1 MFSPSSYKSNM
12 STDSLTIEKT
22 TETNMLACS
31 PKKTERIIWTPYLRE
46 YISNGYAEHPDL
58 YTDDFRVLD
67 ELRNDCI
74 YMETNEKALNR
85 LIKYYAQLV
94 FISAKFPIDVGIEFP
109 WYLAFQADAQRPVL
123 HRNMNYEKACV
134 LYSIGA
140 VYSQL
145 GNAENKSTTEG
156 VKRACNYF
164 QNSAGCFQHLLEV
177 VVPEMRIAPTVD
189 MSPYALQTLINLMLA
204 QAQECVWQKAAMDQ
218 LRDGTIARLSLKISE
233 FYDAACELA
242 TNSSIQNV
250 YPKMWITHMQ
260 IKALHFNAAAQFRKS
275 CECISQDKYGEEV
288 SRLQVA
294 SDFVR
299 RAFDIIRSS
308 GYGKTGGSI
317 AVTNDLKSLQ
327 QILASN
333 LARAEK
339 DNDVIYLESIPL
351 FSSLPAILK
360 TQMVK
365 PIAPTEISDPVS
377 LMLNNESRTDLL
389 PHPIIGL
396 PLFQKLVPFAV
407 HQAASVYVDR
417 KERLIKEDIIS
428 KLEELTAVY
437 HSSIESLNLPALL
450 ATAEHTTG
458 LPESIMRQAAEVRS
472 GGGSQSLYDMWEQ
485 VQNASSKNADIL
497 EDAFNA
503 LDEEHEADEA
513 YRSKFPNEWNRP
525 ESHILTQ
532 QLAAQGQK
540 HRQTL
545 TSAQKA
551 DLIVRNKLD
560 TWANIIDVLTLTRE
574 ELEESIPSDDA
585 PNSDHPQRQEDSLA
599 RIKRLVDDMS
609 QHLRIRK
616 DLIDQA
622 RKISNADDISPS
634 LLKKA
639 AELTAKS
646 PIVKIEAAQFEEL
659 FVDEL
664 RKYDH
669 IIMVVDQEDEQQNT
683 ILRQLNEAYH
693 QYKAKMNDKSNG
705 AKREKALQNLNQAYL
720 KYKEIKTNLSEGLK
734 FYGEHAKGLST
745 FCDTCRDYC
754 YRRQSES
761 EQIMQYV

>member
-1 MFSPSSYKSNM
+1 
-12 STDSLTIEKT
+12 
-22 TETNMLACS
+22 
-31 PKKTERIIWTPYLRE
+31 
-46 YISNGYAEHPDL
+46 
-58 YTDDFRVLD
+58 
-67 ELRNDCI
+67 
-74 YMETNEKALNR
+74 
-85 LIKYYAQLV
+85 
-94 FISAKFPIDVGIEFP
+94 
-109 WYLAFQADAQRPVL
+109 
-123 HRNMNYEKACV
+123 
-134 LYSIGA
+134 
-140 VYSQL
+140 
-145 GNAENKSTTEG
+145 
-156 VKRACNYF
+156 
-164 QNSAGCFQHLLEV
+164 
-177 VVPEMRIAPTVD
+177 MRIAPTVD

-308 GYGKTGGSI
+308 GYGRTGGSI

-365 PIAPTEISDPVS
+365 PIAPTEVSDPVS
-377 LMLNNESRTDLL
+377 LMLNNDSRTDLL

-437 HSSIESLNLPALL
+437 HRLVKQYYFIGFLFYLSFFFFSSIESLNLSALL

-458 LPESIMRQAAEVRS
+458 LPESIIRQAAEVRS

-513 YRSKFPNEWNRP
+513 YRSKFPN
-525 ESHILTQ
+525 
-532 QLAAQGQK
+532 G
-540 HRQTL
+540 
-545 TSAQKA
+545 
-551 DLIVRNKLD
+551 NK
-560 TWANIIDVLTLTRE
+560 
-574 ELEESIPSDDA
+574 
-585 PNSDHPQRQEDSLA
+585 
-599 RIKRLVDDMS
+599 
-609 QHLRIRK
+609 
-616 DLIDQA
+616 
-622 RKISNADDISPS
+622 
-634 LLKKA
+634 
-639 AELTAKS
+639 
-646 PIVKIEAAQFEEL
+646 
-659 FVDEL
+659 
-664 RKYDH
+664 
-669 IIMVVDQEDEQQNT
+669 
-683 ILRQLNEAYH
+683 
-693 QYKAKMNDKSNG
+693 
-705 AKREKALQNLNQAYL
+705 
-720 KYKEIKTNLSEGLK
+720 
-734 FYGEHAKGLST
+734 
-745 FCDTCRDYC
+745 
-754 YRRQSES
+754 
-761 EQIMQYV
+761 

>member
-1 MFSPSSYKSNM
+1 M
-12 STDSLTIEKT
+12 STEPPNT
-22 TETNMLACS
+22 TTNMLS
-31 PKKTERIIWTPYLRE
+31 VSSKKTERIVWTPYLRE

-74 YMETNEKALNR
+74 YMETNQKALNR

-109 WYLAFQADAQRPVL
+109 WYLTFGEGQKP
-123 HRNMNYEKACV
+123 
-134 LYSIGA
+134 GA

-145 GNAENKSTTEG
+145 GNAENRSTTEG
-156 VKRACNYF
+156 IKRACNYF
-164 QNSAGCFQHLLEV
+164 QHAAGCFQLLLDTI
-177 VVPEMRIAPTVD
+177 VPEMRIAPTID

-218 LRDGTIARLSLKISE
+218 LRDGTIARLALKIAE
-233 FYDAACELA
+233 YYDAACELA
-242 TNSSIQNV
+242 SNSSISNV
-250 YPKMWITHMQ
+250 YPKCWLTHMQ

-288 SRLQVA
+288 ARLQIA
-294 SDFVR
+294 SEFVK
-299 RAFDIIRSS
+299 RAFDLRQNKAAAAPS
-308 GYGKTGGSI
+308 
-317 AVTNDLKSLQ
+317 VMNDLRSLQ
-327 QILASN
+327 QIISTN

-351 FSSLPAILK
+351 PSALPAILK

-365 PIAPTEISDPVS
+365 AQAPTEIADPVS
-377 LMLNNESRTDLL
+377 LMHDKDL
-389 PHPIIGL
+389 PHPVIGL

-417 KERLIKEDIIS
+417 KERLIKEDIIH
-428 KLEELTAVY
+428 KLDELNSVY
-437 HSSIESLNLPALL
+437 HSSIESLHLPALL
-450 ATAEHTTG
+450 ATTETSTG
-458 LPESIMRQAAEVRS
+458 LPESIMQQAAEVRS
-472 GGGSQSLYDMWEQ
+472 GGGSQALYDMWEQ
-485 VQNASSKNADIL
+485 VQKASSKNADIL

-513 YRSKFPNEWNRP
+513 LRSRYTTEWQRP

-560 TWANIIDVLTLTRE
+560 TWANIIDVLCLTRE
-574 ELEESIPSDDA
+574 ELENSIPSNEG
-585 PNSDHPQRQEDSLA
+585 NSPSDSLM
-599 RIKRLVDDMS
+599 RIKKLVQDMN
-609 QHLRIRK
+609 QHMRVRK
-616 DLIDQA
+616 DLVDQA
-622 RKISNADDISPS
+622 RKASNADDISPA

-646 PIVKIEAAQFEEL
+646 PIIKIEAAQFEDL

-664 RKYDH
+664 RKYDKF
-669 IIMVVDQEDEQQNT
+669 IMTVDQEDEQQST
-683 ILRQLNEAYH
+683 ILRQLNDAYH
-693 QYKAKMNDKSNG
+693 QYKARMNDQSSG
-705 AKREKALQNLNQAYL
+705 AKREKALQNLNQAYF
-720 KYKEIKTNLSEGLK
+720 KYKEIKTNLTEGLK
-734 FYGEHAKGLST
+734 FYRDHAKGLNT

-761 EQIMQYV
+761 EQIIRKLSLGLDNLSLQDHEQQQQHQQQQQKNWSRW

>member
-1 MFSPSSYKSNM
+1 M
-12 STDSLTIEKT
+12 SADSLTIEKT

-109 WYLAFQADAQRPVL
+109 WYLAFQADAQRP
-123 HRNMNYEKACV
+123 
-134 LYSIGA
+134 GA

-145 GNAENKSTTEG
+145 GNAENRSTTEG

-365 PIAPTEISDPVS
+365 PIAPTEVSDPVS

-503 LDEEHEADEA
+503 LDEEHEADDS

-585 PNSDHPQRQEDSLA
+585 PNADHPQRQEDNLA
-599 RIKRLVDDMS
+599 RIKRLVDDMN

-622 RKISNADDISPS
+622 RKTSNADDISPS

-693 QYKAKMNDKSNG
+693 QYKAKMNDKSSG
-705 AKREKALQNLNQAYL
+705 AKREKALQNLNHAYL

-761 EQIMQYV
+761 EQIMQRLSLGMNKLSVQR

>member
-1 MFSPSSYKSNM
+1 M
-12 STDSLTIEKT
+12 STESPPSTMAGS
-22 TETNMLACS
+22 TNMLS
-31 PKKTERIIWTPYLRE
+31 ISSKKTERIIWTPYLRE

-74 YMETNEKALNR
+74 YMETNQKALNR

-109 WYLAFQADAQRPVL
+109 WYLTFGEGQKP
-123 HRNMNYEKACV
+123 
-134 LYSIGA
+134 GA

-145 GNAENKSTTEG
+145 GNAENRSTTEG
-156 VKRACNYF
+156 IKRACNYF
-164 QNSAGCFQHLLEV
+164 QHAAGCFQMLLDT
-177 VVPEMRIAPTVD
+177 VVPEMRIAPTID
-189 MSPYALQTLINLMLA
+189 LSLYALQTLINLMLA

-218 LRDGTIARLSLKISE
+218 LRDGTIARLALKIAE

-242 TNSSIQNV
+242 SNSSISNV
-250 YPKMWITHMQ
+250 YPKSWLTHMH

-275 CECISQDKYGEEV
+275 CECISQDKYGQEV
-288 SRLQVA
+288 ARLQMA
-294 SDFVR
+294 SEFVK
-299 RAFDIIRSS
+299 RAFELRHAKSS
-308 GYGKTGGSI
+308 VAPS
-317 AVTNDLKSLQ
+317 VMNDLRGLQ
-327 QILASN
+327 QIISTN

-351 FSSLPAILK
+351 PAELPAITK

-365 PIAPTEISDPVS
+365 AQAPTEIADPVS
-377 LMLNNESRTDLL
+377 LMHDKDL
-389 PHPIIGL
+389 PHPVIGL

-417 KERLIKEDIIS
+417 KERLIKEDIIH
-428 KLEELTAVY
+428 KLEELNSVY
-437 HSSIESLNLPALL
+437 HSSIESLHLPALL
-450 ATAEHTTG
+450 ATTETSAG
-458 LPESIMRQAAEVRS
+458 LPESIMQQAAEVRS
-472 GGGSQSLYDMWEQ
+472 GGGSQALYDMWEQ
-485 VQNASSKNADIL
+485 VQRASAKNADIL

-513 YRSKFPNEWNRP
+513 LRSRYTTAWQRP
-525 ESHILTQ
+525 ESHVLTQ

-560 TWANIIDVLTLTRE
+560 TWANIIDVLCLTRD
-574 ELEESIPSDDA
+574 ELENSIPSSEG
-585 PNSDHPQRQEDSLA
+585 NSPSDSLM
-599 RIKRLVDDMS
+599 RIKKLVEDMNANMRL
-609 QHLRIRK
+609 RK
-616 DLIDQA
+616 DLVDQA
-622 RKISNADDISPS
+622 RKASNADDISPA

-646 PIVKIEAAQFEEL
+646 PIIKIEAAQFEDL

-664 RKYDH
+664 RKYDTF
-669 IIMVVDQEDEQQNT
+669 IMTVDQQDEQQST

-693 QYKAKMNDKSNG
+693 QYKARMNDPSSG
-705 AKREKALQNLNQAYL
+705 AKREKALQNLSQAYF
-720 KYKEIKTNLSEGLK
+720 KYKEIKTNLTEGLK
-734 FYGEHAKGLST
+734 FYGDHAKGLNT

-761 EQIMQYV
+761 EQIVRKLSLGMDNLSLHDQENHSAAAAAAAPSPPSSSTQQQQSNWSRW

>member
-1 MFSPSSYKSNM
+1 MLCISSKR
-12 STDSLTIEKT
+12 
-22 TETNMLACS
+22 
-31 PKKTERIIWTPYLRE
+31 TERIVWTPYLRE

-74 YMETNEKALNR
+74 YMETNQKALNR

-109 WYLAFQADAQRPVL
+109 WYLTFGEGQKP
-123 HRNMNYEKACV
+123 
-134 LYSIGA
+134 GA

-145 GNAENKSTTEG
+145 GNAENRSTTEG
-156 VKRACNYF
+156 IKKACNYF
-164 QNSAGCFQHLLEV
+164 QHAAGCFQLLLDT
-177 VVPEMRIAPTVD
+177 VVPEMRIAPTID

-218 LRDGTIARLSLKISE
+218 LRDGTIARLALKIAE

-242 TNSSIQNV
+242 SNSSISNV
-250 YPKMWITHMQ
+250 YPKPWLIHMH

-288 SRLQVA
+288 ARLQIA
-294 SDFVR
+294 SEFVK
-299 RAFDIIRSS
+299 RAFEL
-308 GYGKTGGSI
+308 KQTKAAI
-317 AVTNDLKSLQ
+317 APSVMNDLRGLQ
-327 QILASN
+327 HIISTN

-351 FSSLPAILK
+351 PAALPAILK

-365 PIAPTEISDPVS
+365 AQAPTEIADPVS
-377 LMLNNESRTDLL
+377 LMHDKDL
-389 PHPIIGL
+389 PHPVLGL

-417 KERLIKEDIIS
+417 KERLIKEDIIH
-428 KLEELTAVY
+428 KLDELNSVY
-437 HSSIESLNLPALL
+437 HSSIESLHLPALL
-450 ATAEHTTG
+450 ATTETSAG
-458 LPESIMRQAAEVRS
+458 LPESIMQQAAEVRS
-472 GGGSQSLYDMWEQ
+472 GGGSQALYDMWEL
-485 VQNASSKNADIL
+485 VQRASAKNADIL

-513 YRSKFPNEWNRP
+513 LRSRYTTEWQRP

-560 TWANIIDVLTLTRE
+560 TWANIIDVLCLTRE
-574 ELEESIPSDDA
+574 ELENSIPSSEGSS
-585 PNSDHPQRQEDSLA
+585 PSDSLM
-599 RIKRLVDDMS
+599 RIKRLVEDMDANMR
-609 QHLRIRK
+609 LRK
-616 DLIDQA
+616 DLADQA
-622 RKISNADDISPS
+622 KKASNADDISPA

-646 PIVKIEAAQFEEL
+646 PIVKIEAAQFEDL

-664 RKYDH
+664 RKYDTF
-669 IIMVVDQEDEQQNT
+669 IMTVDQQDEQQST

-693 QYKAKMNDKSNG
+693 QYKARMNDQSSG
-705 AKREKALQNLNQAYL
+705 AKREKALQNLNQAYF
-720 KYKEIKTNLSEGLK
+720 KYKEIKTNLTEGLK
-734 FYGEHAKGLST
+734 FYGDHAKGLNT

-761 EQIMQYV
+761 EQIVRKLSLGMDNLSLQDQENHAPQQSNWSRW

>member
-1 MFSPSSYKSNM
+1 MC
-12 STDSLTIEKT
+12 
-22 TETNMLACS
+22 CS
-31 PKKTERIIWTPYLRE
+31 PKKTERIVWTPYLRE

-74 YMETNEKALNR
+74 YTETNEKALNR

-109 WYLAFQADAQRPVL
+109 WYLAFHDDAQRPVL
-123 HRNMNYEKACV
+123 HRNMNYEKACI
-134 LYSIGA
+134 LYSIGCL
-140 VYSQL
+140 YSQL
-145 GNAENKSTTEG
+145 GNSENRSTTDG
-156 VKRACNYF
+156 VRRACNYF
-164 QNSAGCFQHLLEV
+164 QNAAGCFQHLLES
-177 VVPEMRIAPTVD
+177 VVPEMRVSPTVD

-204 QAQECVWQKAAMDQ
+204 QAQECVWQKAAMDG

-233 FYDAACELA
+233 FYDAACEFA
-242 TNSSIQNV
+242 TNSSIQNI
-250 YPKMWITHMQ
+250 YPKVWIAHMQ

-294 SDFVR
+294 SDYVR
-299 RAFDIIRSS
+299 RAFEIIRLT
-308 GYGKTGGSI
+308 GYGNSSRMNGSV
-317 AVTNDLKSLQ
+317 AVVNDLKSLQ
-327 QILASN
+327 QILATN

-339 DNDVIYLESIPL
+339 DNDVIYLELVPL
-351 FSSLPAILK
+351 PSALPAILK

-365 PIAPTEISDPVS
+365 AIAPPEVSDPVS
-377 LMLNNESRTDLL
+377 LMLNNEVRGDML
-389 PHPIIGL
+389 PHPVIGL

-417 KERLIKEDIIS
+417 KERVIKEDIIN
-428 KLEELTAVY
+428 KLEELTGVY

-450 ATAEHTTG
+450 ATAENTTG
-458 LPESIMRQAAEVRS
+458 LPESILRQAAEVRS
-472 GGGSQSLYDMWEQ
+472 GGGSQALYDMWEQ
-485 VQNASSKNADIL
+485 VQKASSKNADIL

-513 YRSKFPNEWNRP
+513 YRSRYPNEWKRP
-525 ESHILTQ
+525 ESHVLTQ

-574 ELEESIPSDDA
+574 ELEDSIPVDDT
-585 PNSDHPQRQEDSLA
+585 PTNPDYPQQRQEDSLVK
-599 RIKRLVDDMS
+599 IKRLVEDMN
-609 QHLRIRK
+609 QHIRLRK
-616 DLIDQA
+616 ELIDQA
-622 RKISNADDISPS
+622 RKASNADDISPA

-646 PIVKIEAAQFEEL
+646 PIVKIEAAQFEDL
-659 FVDEL
+659 FVVEL
-664 RKYDH
+664 RKYDQF
-669 IIMVVDQEDEQQNT
+669 IMTVDQEDEQQST
-683 ILRQLNEAYH
+683 ILRQLNEAFH
-693 QYKAKMNDKSNG
+693 QYKAKINDKSSG

-734 FYGEHAKGLST
+734 FYGEHAKGLNM

-761 EQIMQYV
+761 EQIMQRLSLGMNNMTI